1 MDFFRAFHRTEVGRL
16 QSDLTAT
23 TALTVKKQIKSRL
36 QCARRLQSIFWPTG
50 RRLRL
55 TGIKV
60 ADGSIITC
68 PTLIQK
74 ELAEHGGPVYQKKP
88 IDRTAAKTLL
98 GLYSRKHPDLIN
110 GFRTCSMPD
119 KEVYCN
125 IIKRVKDS
133 ATGPDGIPYSA
144 YGACL
149 ETSGAILANTSTY
162 FSEAEV
168 VPDMLEFNKQFVW
181 FPPKGELEEDS
192 TALIRTAATVR
203 TIFGS
208 NSDSKL

>member
-1 MDFFRAFHRTEVGRL
+1 M
-16 QSDLTAT
+16 
-23 TALTVKKQIKSRL
+23 
-36 QCARRLQSIFWPTG
+36 
-50 RRLRL
+50 
-55 TGIKV
+55 
-60 ADGSIITC
+60 
-68 PTLIQK
+68 
-74 ELAEHGGPVYQKKP
+74 
-88 IDRTAAKTLL
+88 DRTAAKTLL

-110 GFRTCSMPD
+110 GFRNCSMPD

-149 ETSGAILANTSTY
+149 ETSGVILANTSTY
-162 FSEAEV
+162 FSEAEA

-203 TIFGS
+203 TVFGS
-208 NSDSKL
+208 NSDSKLIASGISDSVTSATLAITPINQRGFCRGRQLSLNVVDIDAT